1 MNLHDRLVHVRNTF
15 WLNRLLYRI
24 QRTDLVGKY
33 AFGFPA
39 GSMYWFRVAALS
51 GLDDLI
57 LQHDEFER
65 ELGQA
70 DGALH
75 HAVERLIGLYAE
87 TRGFKMTEVSLND
100 TVPAVDDLQ
109 APSDLIAQS
118 DSSNE
123 NELVTQLRRQ
133 LEGKE
138 RDLAEVKWLLTE
150 VTHSLS
156 WRITTPFR
164 VVASLFRPGSKGK
177 SENMKK

>member
-1 MNLHDRLVHVRNTF
+1 MNLQDRLVHVRNTF

-33 AFGFPA
+33 AFSFPA

-87 TRGFKMTEVSLND
+87 TRGYKMTEVSLNG
-100 TVPAVDDLQ
+100 TGPAVDELQ
-109 APSDLIAQS
+109 APSDFIAKA
-118 DSSNE
+118 DSSNDS
-123 NELVTQLRRQ
+123 ELVMQLRRQ

-150 VTHSLS
+150 VTNSLS

-164 VVASLFRPGSKGK
+164 IVASLFRPGAKVKGK
-177 SENMKK
+177 P

>member
-1 MNLHDRLVHVRNTF
+1 
-15 WLNRLLYRI
+15 
-24 QRTDLVGKY
+24 
-33 AFGFPA
+33 
-39 GSMYWFRVAALS
+39 
-51 GLDDLI
+51 
-57 LQHDEFER
+57 
-65 ELGQA
+65 
-70 DGALH
+70 
-75 HAVERLIGLYAE
+75 
-87 TRGFKMTEVSLND
+87 MTEVSLND